1 MLSLGGLGR
10 RQLNKRY
17 STLAISQI
25 FVLFFILRNVY
36 ICATEYIREQRH
48 LAAFGIRVFA
58 ETIFCVVACTSLEL
72 FDDHF
77 PLTGPWQ
84 NAYSRAATLSLLF
97 PKCPETTLLLLFP
110 VPFGNNAQVLLWCL
124 NSAYTPPLAT
134 DLYTSTLFTSI
145 SVYTFTIE
153 VTSIA

>member
-1 MLSLGGLGR
+1 MQVIHCVESRWSRSPAIEQALQHASD
-10 RQLNKRY
+10 KPDICSVFY
-17 STLAISQI
+17 STERI
-25 FVLFFILRNVY
+25 Y

-48 LAAFGIRVFA
+48 LLAFGIRVFA
-58 ETIFCVVACTSLEL
+58 ETIFCGVACTSLEL

-77 PLTGPWQ
+77 PLAGPWQ

-124 NSAYTPPLAT
+124 NSAYTPR
-134 DLYTSTLFTSI
+134 
-145 SVYTFTIE
+145 
-153 VTSIA
+153 